1 MRAVIRQSAHG
12 AHDSRMEV
20 TERLSGWYQGWNQA
34 KYLSRFERWLNR
46 SLWALL
52 AIALV
57 YAVLQHVVLANVSEA
72 FRGGARLGMLCYDIA
87 IAYTGAF
94 MFYLLNI
101 RLPLRRD
108 RQNIY
113 RHIGPVARVVAQAT
127 GLMQMLNRAA
137 GFDANRECTLA
148 NVKEVCAKIT
158 PQTPVD
164 LLLPT
169 NVNPLS
175 ATVMDAIYSYAT
187 RARQLNRELLSLST
201 YLASDLIHLI
211 ALIEEHGGLD
221 KFELIYAAYQR
232 GHLNKSE
239 NLSGIAPA
247 LFNYLQIVDRVA
259 MYRKG
264 LRLTFYRKPSY
275 LLASGDDESDA
286 IPLKD
291 EMNG

>member
-1 MRAVIRQSAHG
+1 
-12 AHDSRMEV
+12 
-20 TERLSGWYQGWNQA
+20 
-34 KYLSRFERWLNR
+34 
-46 SLWALL
+46 
-52 AIALV
+52 
-57 YAVLQHVVLANVSEA
+57 
-72 FRGGARLGMLCYDIA
+72 MLCYDIA

-94 MFYLLNI
+94 MFYLLNV

-108 RQNIY
+108 RRNIY
-113 RHIGPVARVVAQAT
+113 RHIGPLARVVAQAT
-127 GLMQMLNRAA
+127 GLMQTLNKAA
-137 GFDANRECTLA
+137 GFDADRECTLA

-158 PQTPVD
+158 PQTPAD
-164 LLLPT
+164 LFLLA

-175 ATVMDAIYSYAT
+175 ATGDGRHLLFST
-187 RARQLNRELLSLST
+187 RARQLNRELLDLST

-221 KFELIYAAYQR
+221 EFELIYAAYQR
-232 GHLNKSE
+232 GHLNKSD
-239 NLSGIAPA
+239 NLSGIAPV

-259 MYRKG
+259 KYRRV
-264 LRLTFYRKPSY
+264 LRLTFYRKPTY

>member
-1 MRAVIRQSAHG
+1 MIAG
-12 AHDSRMEV
+12 MKV

-57 YAVLQHVVLANVSEA
+57 YAVLQHVVLANVSEV
-72 FRGGARLGMLCYDIA
+72 FRGGARLGVLCYDIA

-94 MFYLLNI
+94 MFYLLNV

-108 RQNIY
+108 RRNIY
-113 RHIGPVARVVAQAT
+113 RHIGPLARVVAQAT
-127 GLMQMLNRAA
+127 GLMQMLNKAA
-137 GFDANRECTLA
+137 GFDADRECTLA

-158 PQTPVD
+158 PQTPAD
-164 LLLPT
+164 SLLLA
-169 NVNPLS
+169 NVNPHGP
-175 ATVMDAIYSYAT
+175 TVMDAIYSHST
-187 RARQLNRELLSLST
+187 RARQLNRELLDLST

-221 KFELIYAAYQR
+221 EFELIYAAYQR
-232 GHLNKSE
+232 GHLNKSD
-239 NLSGIAPA
+239 NLSGIAPV

-259 MYRKG
+259 QYRKG
-264 LRLTFYRKPSY
+264 LRLTFYRKPTY
-275 LLASGDDESDA
+275 LLASADDESDA

-291 EMNG
+291 ELNG

>member
-1 MRAVIRQSAHG
+1 MK
-12 AHDSRMEV
+12 V

-34 KYLSRFERWLNR
+34 KYLSHFERWLNR
-46 SLWALL
+46 SLWGLL

-72 FRGGARLGMLCYDIA
+72 FRGGARLGVLCYDIA

-94 MFYLLNI
+94 MFYPLNV
-101 RLPLRRD
+101 RLPLRRH
-108 RQNIY
+108 RRNIY
-113 RHIGPVARVVAQAT
+113 RHIGPLARVVAQAT
-127 GLMQMLNRAA
+127 GLMQTLNKAA
-137 GFDANRECTLA
+137 GFDADRECSLA

-158 PQTPVD
+158 PQTPAD
-164 LLLPT
+164 LFLLA

-175 ATVMDAIYSYAT
+175 ATVMDAIYSYST
-187 RARQLNRELLSLST
+187 RARQLNLELLYLST
-201 YLASDLIHLI
+201 YLDSDLIHLI

-221 KFELIYAAYQR
+221 EFELMYAAYQR
-232 GHLNKSE
+232 GHLNKSD
-239 NLSGIAPA
+239 NLSGIAPV

-259 MYRKG
+259 KYRKG
-264 LRLTFYRKPSY
+264 LRLTFYRKPTY
-275 LLASGDDESDA
+275 LLASADDENDA

>member
-1 MRAVIRQSAHG
+1 MMA
-12 AHDSRMEV
+12 RMKV
-20 TERLSGWYQGWNQA
+20 AERLSGWYRGWNQA
-34 KYLSRFERWLNR
+34 KYLSSFECWLNR

-52 AIALV
+52 AIALL
-57 YAVLQHVVLANVSEA
+57 YALLQHVFLANVSEI
-72 FRGGARLGMLCYDIA
+72 FRGGARLGMLGYDIA

-94 MFYLLNI
+94 LFYLLNV

-108 RQNIY
+108 RRNIY
-113 RHIGPVARVVAQAT
+113 RHIGPLARVVAQAT
-127 GLMQMLNRAA
+127 GLMQTLNKAA
-137 GFDANRECTLA
+137 GFDADRECTLA

-158 PQTPVD
+158 PQTPAD
-164 LLLPT
+164 LFLLT
-169 NVNPLS
+169 NVNPPS

-187 RARQLNRELLSLST
+187 RARQLNRELLDLST
-201 YLASDLIHLI
+201 YLASDLINLI

-232 GHLNKSE
+232 GQLNKSE
-239 NLSGIAPA
+239 NLSGIAPV

-259 MYRKG
+259 KYRKG
-264 LRLTFYRKPSY
+264 LRLTFYRKPTY

-291 EMNG
+291 DMNG

>member
-1 MRAVIRQSAHG
+1 MIA
-12 AHDSRMEV
+12 RMKV

-52 AIALV
+52 VIALV
-57 YAVLQHVVLANVSEA
+57 YALLQHVVLANVAEV

-94 MFYLLNI
+94 TFYLLNI

-108 RQNIY
+108 RRDIY

-127 GLMQMLNRAA
+127 GLMQMLNKAA
-137 GFDANRECTLA
+137 GFDADRECTLA

-158 PQTPVD
+158 PQTPAD
-164 LLLPT
+164 LFLLKD
-169 NVNPLS
+169 VNPIS
-175 ATVMDAIYSYAT
+175 ATVMDAIYFYAA
-187 RARQLNRELLSLST
+187 RARQLNRELLNLST
-201 YLASDLIHLI
+201 YLASDLIDLI

-221 KFELIYAAYQR
+221 KLELIDVAYQR
-232 GHLNKSE
+232 GHVSKSE
-239 NLSGIAPA
+239 SLSGIAPV

-259 MYRKG
+259 KYRKG
-264 LRLTFYRKPSY
+264 LRLTFYREPSY

-286 IPLKD
+286 TPLKD
-291 EMNG
+291 EMDRLPVVKA

>member
-1 MRAVIRQSAHG
+1 MIA
-12 AHDSRMEV
+12 RMKA

-57 YAVLQHVVLANVSEA
+57 YALLQRVVLANVSEV
-72 FRGGARLGMLCYDIA
+72 FRGGARLGMLRYDIA

-94 MFYLLNI
+94 TFYLLNI

-108 RQNIY
+108 RRDIY

-127 GLMQMLNRAA
+127 GLMQMLNKAA
-137 GFDANRECTLA
+137 GFDADRECTLA

-158 PQTPVD
+158 PQTPAD
-164 LLLPT
+164 LFVLKD
-169 NVNPLS
+169 VNPIS
-175 ATVMDAIYSYAT
+175 ATVMDAISFYAT
-187 RARQLNRELLSLST
+187 RARQLNRELLNLST
-201 YLASDLIHLI
+201 YLASDLIDLI
-211 ALIEEHGGLD
+211 AVIEEHGGLD
-221 KFELIYAAYQR
+221 KLELIDVAYQR
-232 GHLNKSE
+232 CHFSKSE
-239 NLSGIAPA
+239 NLSGIAPV

-259 MYRKG
+259 KYRKG
-264 LRLTFYRKPSY
+264 LRLTFYREPSY

-286 IPLKD
+286 TPLKD
-291 EMNG
+291 EMDRWPVVKA